1 MSNIF
6 WYPYI
11 IYLKQQVNL
20 HKRSK
25 YRVLYSLREK
35 QNMSKME
42 RSFLENQE
50 HCIQR

>member
-1 MSNIF
+1 MVNTF
-6 WYPYI
+6 YPYI

-25 YRVLYSLREK
+25 YRVQYSLREK

-42 RSFLENQE
+42 WSFLENQE